1 MEHVL
6 LGVLPLG
13 LAAAVSPV
21 MLTEQTVLMAGTG
34 GRRRSWAYAVG
45 ALLVAAAYVAAL
57 VTLGR
62 SVSLPTLPRL
72 DGAADVLLGL
82 VLLAIA
88 GAVRRWPRRAPKP
101 RKDVAHHRGPAGS
114 FAFGVFSMVTDVTSL
129 ALVAAAAKD
138 VAAAGLGGGA
148 TVLLAA
154 LLVLLIALPAWLPPA
169 LAAAAPRPAARVLG
183 AVESTFRRHS
193 RRIAVVL
200 CAAGGAYLVLRG
212 LVRVVTG

>member
-21 MLTEQTVLMAGTG
+21 MLTEQTVLMAGRG

-57 VTLGR
+57 VALGR
-62 SVSLPTLPRL
+62 SVSLPALPRL
-72 DGAADVLLGL
+72 DGAADVLIGL

-88 GAVRRWPRRAPKP
+88 AAVQRWPRRAPRP
-101 RKDVAHHRGPAGS
+101 RKQPAHQHGAGGA

-138 VAAAGLGGGA
+138 VAAAGLGGGT
-148 TVLLAA
+148 TVLLASF
-154 LLVLLIALPAWLPPA
+154 LVLLVALPAWLPPA
-169 LAAAAPRPAARVLG
+169 LAAAAPGPAARALR
-183 AVESTFRRHS
+183 AVEGTVRRHS

-200 CAAGGAYLVLRG
+200 TAAAGTYLVLRG
-212 LVRVVTG
+212 LLRVVTG